1 MKNFTYNDIE
11 FSYAD
16 EPVKEYIKSLQLKSF
31 DGHALFF
38 HPKIHQIY
46 TSIHHQIY
54 FVEVRIENRELN
66 KQRTKEL
73 IEKYKKIYHY
83 TRYVYEYIL
92 LINDNPIYVFADI
105 SCYAD
110 GESVKLLE
118 VVSDLYTPEDMK
130 WIRAI
135 LCKSFNYLHRNC
147 PEYYYDDNYAVFS
160 LKK

>member
-66 KQRTKEL
+66 KQRKKEL
-73 IEKYKKIYHY
+73 IKKYKKIYHY
-83 TRYVYEYIL
+83 TRWIYEYIL
-92 LINDNPIYVFADI
+92 LIKNNPIYVFANI
-105 SCYAD
+105 SRYAD
-110 GESVKLLE
+110 GISVELLE
-118 VVSDLYTPEDMK
+118 VISDLYTSEDVK

-135 LCKSFNYLHRNC
+135 LFKAFRYAYGNC
-147 PEYYYDDNYAVFS
+147 PEYSYDDNSAVFS